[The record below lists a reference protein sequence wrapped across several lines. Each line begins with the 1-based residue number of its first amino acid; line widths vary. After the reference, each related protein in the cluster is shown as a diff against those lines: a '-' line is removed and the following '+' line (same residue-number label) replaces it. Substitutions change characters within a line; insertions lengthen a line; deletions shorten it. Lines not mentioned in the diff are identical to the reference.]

1 MGRRNVAR
9 NREIMNNS
17 FSFPVLEHPAPTCD
31 RNKALDI
38 AKDWMELDQN
48 TIVTPL
54 VSERDRNFLISK
66 NTEKAILKISN
77 HKEERG
83 VLEFQTEAL
92 LHLEQTT
99 SLNLPKPKKNIN
111 NEYLLKKEVGGE
123 DCYVRMV
130 SYLEGVPLDNIRSEI
145 RDPKILHLSM
155 GNFLARLG
163 IGLDGFT
170 HPNEK
175 HRLLWDVAQ
184 TESLFDLLDNIQ
196 DKQKRKMAE
205 LSLIYFQNNTKDLL
219 SKQRKQVIHND
230 MNPDNVLVSPE
241 GSSSVIGM
249 IDFGDMLHAPLI
261 NDLAVA
267 CAYEVIRMESLYC
280 GSKDLFFGYHN
291 ERKLSYSEAMLV
303 PMLVYNRIAMSLII
317 SEWRASKH
325 PENREYILGNIDHTW
340 SVFKELKED
349 EIEKIGTQLSEL
361 IQQS

>member
-1 MGRRNVAR
+1 
-9 NREIMNNS
+9 MNNNL
-17 FSFPVLEHPAPTCD
+17 SFPVLEHPAPACD
-31 RNKALDI
+31 INKALDL
-38 AKDWMELDQN
+38 AKNWTELDQN
-48 TIVTPL
+48 AIAIPL
-54 VSERDRNFLISK
+54 VSERDRNFLITNSG
-66 NTEKAILKISN
+66 EKSILKISN

-99 SLNLPKPKKNIN
+99 NLSLPKPKKNTDG
-111 NEYLLKKEVGGE
+111 EYLLRKEISGE

-130 SYLEGVPLDNIRSEI
+130 SYIEGIPLDDIREEI
-145 RDPKILHLSM
+145 TDPKTLHLSM
-155 GNFLARLG
+155 GKFLATLG
-163 IGLDGFT
+163 IGLDGFS
-170 HPNEK
+170 HPNEN

-184 TESLFDLLDNIQ
+184 TESLFGLLDNIQ

-205 LSLIYFQNNTKDLL
+205 LSLFYFQDNTKNLL

-230 MNPDNVLVSPE
+230 MNPDNVLVSAE
-241 GSSSVIGM
+241 GASSVVGM

-267 CAYEVIRMESLYC
+267 CAYEVIRMESLYG
-280 GSKDLFFGYHN
+280 GSKDLLFGYHN
-291 ERKLSYSEAMLV
+291 EKKLSHSEAMLL

-340 SVFKELKED
+340 SVFNEIKE
-349 EIEKIGTQLSEL
+349 EKVEKTGTQLGEL
-361 IQQS
+361 IKQS